1 MINFEKELKEVL
13 QKNGDFDAAKSET
26 LRKEMVQMWCDKN
39 LLRAKIVFWIFF
51 LLCLGMM
58 LGGYIG
64 LRYAGNTKEMLSW
77 VIFFMIGFNSTIL
90 MKLWFW
96 VVHTR
101 INLQKELKQLQLQI
115 AEFGGADK
123 QAEN

>member
-1 MINFEKELKEVL
+1 MINFEKELKEIL
-13 QKNGDFDAAKSET
+13 EKNGDFDVAKSET
-26 LRKEMVQMWCDKN
+26 FRKEMVQMWCDKN
-39 LLRAKIVFWIFF
+39 LLRVKIVFWIFF

-64 LRYAGNTKEMLSW
+64 LRSADNTKEMLSW

-115 AEFGGADK
+115 AEFNSGSRQGGD
-123 QAEN
+123 

>member
-1 MINFEKELKEVL
+1 
-13 QKNGDFDAAKSET
+13 
-26 LRKEMVQMWCDKN
+26 
-39 LLRAKIVFWIFF
+39 
-51 LLCLGMM
+51 MM
-58 LGGYIG
+58 LRGYIG

-77 VIFFMIGFNSTIL
+77 VIFFMISFNSTIL

-115 AEFGGADK
+115 VELAGKEPPT
-123 QAEN
+123 EN